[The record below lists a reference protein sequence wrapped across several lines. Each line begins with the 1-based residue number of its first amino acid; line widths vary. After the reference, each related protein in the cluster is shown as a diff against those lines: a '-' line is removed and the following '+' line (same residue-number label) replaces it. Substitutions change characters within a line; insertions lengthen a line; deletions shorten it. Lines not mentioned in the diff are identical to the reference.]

1 MNAICQTLLAE
12 KCQTRARGSK
22 NRNAFMALP
31 TGVEP
36 VFSD

>member
-1 MNAICQTLLAE
+1 MMLANLLGMKWQTDGVKEDLLLY
-12 KCQTRARGSK
+12 
-22 NRNAFMALP
+22 FMALP